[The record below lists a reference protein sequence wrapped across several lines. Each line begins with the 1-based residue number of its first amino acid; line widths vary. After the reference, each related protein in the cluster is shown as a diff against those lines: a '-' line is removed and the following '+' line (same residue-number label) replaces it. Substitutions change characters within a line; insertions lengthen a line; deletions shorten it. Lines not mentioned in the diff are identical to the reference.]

1 MDIGVSGFW
10 CSVTIFIILLLILKL
25 IISWRAVKLLPPGP
39 PGWPIVGNLFQLG
52 EKPHES
58 LYHLAAKYGPLM
70 ALRLGMQT
78 TVVASSPAMA
88 KEILKTHDQVFAGRT
103 ILEAAKFLFYSNFSL
118 VWIDCGPR
126 WRMLRKFCNTELFSV
141 KRLEALQQHRKDQ
154 VFSTI
159 QSIFE
164 DSRKG
169 KSVNVGHTVFVT
181 SLNLLG
187 NLIFSQN
194 MFGRDSQEAKEF
206 RETVTILMG
215 IAGKPNL
222 IDFFPFLRILDP
234 QGINRDA
241 AKYNS
246 IVFGLLDRFIEARLH
261 SRRKGIS
268 GAQAKDFLDVL
279 LEYRSERGETFTK
292 RDIIPFLFD
301 MFLAGSD
308 TTSSTIEWAIAE
320 AIRNPRIMKK
330 AQAELDEVIGKDRR
344 FEESDIDRLPYLHA
358 LVREVFRLHP
368 PTPMMIPHRAESSC
382 EVAGYMIPKNTK
394 VLVNAWAIGRDP
406 TIWNE
411 PFEFKPERFME
422 CDIEYKGQNFELI
435 PFGAGR
441 RICPGLPLAHRMVH
455 LVTAS
460 LLHSFNWSLPDGI
473 TPGDMDMTEKFG
485 ITLQK
490 ALPLIAVPSPRLR
503 SHLFNDEQH

>member
-1 MDIGVSGFW
+1 
-10 CSVTIFIILLLILKL
+10 LILKL
-25 IISWRAVKLLPPGP
+25 IISWRAAKLLPPGP
-39 PGWPIVGNLFQLG
+39 PGWPIVGNLLQLG

-70 ALRLGMQT
+70 ILRLGMQT

-103 ILEAAKFLFYSNFSL
+103 VPEIAKFLFYRNFSL

-141 KRLEALQQHRKDQ
+141 KRLEALQHLRRDQ
-154 VFSTI
+154 VFFTI

-169 KSVNVGHTVFVT
+169 NSVNIGHTGFIT

-206 RETVTILMG
+206 RETVTKLMVISG
-215 IAGKPNL
+215 TPNL
-222 IDFFPFLRILDP
+222 VDFFPFLRILDP
-234 QGINRDA
+234 QGMSRDA
-241 AKYNS
+241 TKYMS
-246 IVFGLLDRFIEARLH
+246 IVFGLLDRSLEARLH
-261 SRRKGIS
+261 SRRENIS
-268 GAQAKDFLDVL
+268 RAQEKDFLDIL
-279 LEYRSERGETFTK
+279 LEYRSESGDTFSK
-292 RDIIPFLFD
+292 KDIIPFLFD

-308 TTSSTIEWAIAE
+308 TTSSTIEWAMAE

-330 AQAELDEVIGKDRR
+330 AQAELDEVIGNDRR

-358 LVREVFRLHP
+358 LVREVLRLHP
-368 PTPMMIPHRAESSC
+368 PTPLMIPHRAESRC

-406 TIWNE
+406 NIWNE
-411 PFEFKPERFME
+411 PLEFKPERFME
-422 CDIEYKGQNFELI
+422 SEIEYKGQNFELI

-441 RICPGLPLAHRMVH
+441 RICPALPLAHRMVH
-455 LVTAS
+455 LVIAS
-460 LLHSFNWSLPDGI
+460 LLHAFNWSLPDGI
-473 TPGDMDMTEKFG
+473 TPENLDMTEKFG

-490 ALPLIAVPSPRLR
+490 ALPLIAVPSPRLLP
-503 SHLFNDEQH
+503 HLFNDPHQ